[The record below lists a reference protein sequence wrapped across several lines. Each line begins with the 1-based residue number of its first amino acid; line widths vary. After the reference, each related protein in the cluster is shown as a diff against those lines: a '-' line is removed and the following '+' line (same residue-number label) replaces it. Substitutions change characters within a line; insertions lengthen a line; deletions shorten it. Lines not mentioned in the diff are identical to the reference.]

1 MNILTNSSAQ
11 SNSVSYPKTT
21 DTTPKE
27 LASPANMLTRKWK
40 LNGAPVNGAKE
51 SMQTTATQLL
61 RSTES
66 IEELPSVHSSL
77 TQ

>member
-11 SNSVSYPKTT
+11 SNSVSYPKTS

-27 LASPANMLTRKWK
+27 LASPANMLTRKFK

-51 SMQTTATQLL
+51 QMQTTAT
-61 RSTES
+61 
-66 IEELPSVHSSL
+66 
-77 TQ
+77 

>member
-51 SMQTTATQLL
+51 SIQTTATQLL

-66 IEELPSVHSSL
+66 IEELPSVHNSL